1 MIVNLDP
8 HRLREAIAAVGGN
21 KVSIARQSGV
31 SRAQLGRL
39 VVGNEA
45 RVREATVTQLARAL
59 RVAPDIAGRRC
70 PRPV

>member
-31 SRAQLGRL
+31 S
-39 VVGNEA
+39 
-45 RVREATVTQLARAL
+45 
-59 RVAPDIAGRRC
+59 AGPTRPACCRQRG
-70 PRPV
+70 PRPRGHGYATCPGTPCCP